1 MTTLSRDILE
11 EFEKGL
17 FIVRRKEAIPF
28 GLVFHQI
35 YRTDING
42 ESQRFEWFNTW

>member
-17 FIVRRKEAIPF
+17 FIVRRKEVI
-28 GLVFHQI
+28 HQI
-35 YRTDING
+35 YASNR
-42 ESQRFEWFNTW
+42 R

>member
-17 FIVRRKEAIPF
+17 FIVRTKEAIPF
-28 GLVFHQI
+28 GLVFRQI
-35 YRTDING
+35 YASNRQWQV
-42 ESQRFEWFNTW
+42 SKV